1 MASKPRL
8 NILAIVV
15 SAVVYFALAAVWFTV
30 FMMRWLTGV
39 GRTIEWL
46 QATGVS
52 PLLQYGVAFLASL
65 VIGATIAW
73 FVQATGEQTALRGMR
88 IAGLLWFG
96 FVLTTWST
104 EYVYEVR
111 SLQTLAINA
120 GFPLIGMVIQGAIV
134 GGWKSKAKP

>member
-15 SAVVYFALAAVWFTV
+15 SAVVYFALAAVWFTM

-52 PLLQYGVAFLASL
+52 PLLQYGVAFL
-65 VIGATIAW
+65 VIGASIAW
-73 FVQATGEQTALRGMR
+73 FVQATGEQTALRGIR
-88 IAGLLWFG
+88 IAGLLWLG

>member
-8 NILAIVV
+8 NIIAIVV
-15 SAVVYFALAAVWFTV
+15 SAVVYFALAACWFTV
-30 FMMRWLTGV
+30 FLKSWLTGV
-39 GRTIEWL
+39 GRTMEWMV
-46 QATGVS
+46 ATGVS
-52 PLLQYGVAFLASL
+52 PLLQYGVAFLSAI
-65 VIGATIAW
+65 VIGTVISW

-88 IAGLLWFG
+88 IAGLLWLG

-134 GGWKSKAKP
+134 GAWKSKAKP